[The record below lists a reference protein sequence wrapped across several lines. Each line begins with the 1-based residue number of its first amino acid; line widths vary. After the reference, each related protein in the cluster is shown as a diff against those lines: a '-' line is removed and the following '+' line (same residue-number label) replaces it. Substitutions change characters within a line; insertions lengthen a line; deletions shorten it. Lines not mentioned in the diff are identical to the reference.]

1 MDKRSFLFFLLVTL
15 AFRLWLAL
23 ALPITGDEAYFIWW
37 GKNPDWGFYDHP
49 PMIGWWL
56 AALLQVS
63 DADVWLRLPALLLP
77 VVLALAARQVLRPQ
91 GEALSWGG
99 ASLMLLTPLNVWN
112 VIITTDTAL
121 VFFGFLSAL
130 AWWRA
135 ARDDDA
141 RWYLLSGVLLAGAVL
156 SKYFIALQG
165 FAYLMHALLRLNRR
179 KWHGLLLCYGAV
191 LPALALMYW
200 WNSEHCWSN
209 YMFNFVNR
217 HENNR
222 GLSAT
227 TPLVYL
233 GMLLYVFTP
242 MVMHLLWQRRAAL
255 KALWQTSHG
264 QALLLM
270 AGVPFMLFA
279 GLSLVKLIGLH
290 WVLSFLPL
298 VLMLVPLVADE
309 THVRRLVK
317 WLAGFALLHMLVFV
331 VIAQLPLEH
340 WQRLRLYPGLVM
352 TIDSQGLLA
361 QLEPYQQDYVFMS
374 DGYSN
379 AVTLGW
385 HARRYFP
392 VFGLASSHARHDD
405 ILSDFREFAGRN
417 ILVLR
422 KTAPSPGEYAPYFA
436 RLEIR
441 EIEQRGARYYLVL
454 GQDFN
459 YPRYRDEVLTAVRQR
474 YYQVPHWLPQTHCY
488 FCERYFPEQ
497 PCASSP

>member
-1 MDKRSFLFFLLVTL
+1 MDKRSFLFFLVVTL
-15 AFRLWLAL
+15 AFRLWLAV

-37 GKNPDWGFYDHP
+37 GKYPDWGFYDHP

-56 AALLQVS
+56 AALLQLS
-63 DADVWLRLPALLLP
+63 DASVWLRMPALLLP
-77 VVLALAARQVLRPQ
+77 LMLALATRQVLRPY
-91 GEALSWGG
+91 GDALAWGG

-112 VIITTDTAL
+112 VIVTTDTAL
-121 VFFGFLSAL
+121 VFFSVLSAL

-135 ARDDDA
+135 ARDDDP
-141 RWYLLSGVLLAGAVL
+141 RWYLLAGVMLAGAVL
-156 SKYFIALQG
+156 SKYFVALLG
-165 FAYLMHALLRLNRR
+165 FAYLVHALVRPNRR
-179 KWHGLLLCYGAV
+179 KWRGLLLCYGAV
-191 LPALALMYW
+191 LPALALMIW
-200 WNSEHCWSN
+200 WNSAHCWPN

-217 HENNR
+217 HESGR
-222 GLSAT
+222 GLNMT

-233 GMLLYVFTP
+233 GMMLYVLTP
-242 MVMHLLWQRRAAL
+242 MVIYPLWQRRAAL
-255 KALWQTSHG
+255 KVLWHSAHG

-270 AGVPFMLFA
+270 AGVPLLLFA
-279 GLSLVKLIGLH
+279 GLSLVKMIGLH
-290 WVLSFLPL
+290 WMLSFLPL
-298 VLMLVPLVADE
+298 LLLLLPLVLDE
-309 THVRRLVK
+309 AGMRRVLQ

-331 VIAQLPLEH
+331 IVAQLPLET
-340 WQRLRLYPGLVM
+340 WQRTRLYPGLVL
-352 TIDSQGLLA
+352 TVDGQGVLD
-361 QLEPYQQDYVFMS
+361 QLRPYRQDYVFMS

-385 HARRYFP
+385 QARRYFP

-405 ILSDFREFAGRN
+405 ILTDFREFAGRN

-422 KTAPSPGEYAPYFA
+422 KTPPALGDYTPYFA
-436 RLEIR
+436 RVDVK

-454 GQDFN
+454 GQAFD

-474 YYQVPHWLPQTHCY
+474 YYRVPHWLPQTQCY